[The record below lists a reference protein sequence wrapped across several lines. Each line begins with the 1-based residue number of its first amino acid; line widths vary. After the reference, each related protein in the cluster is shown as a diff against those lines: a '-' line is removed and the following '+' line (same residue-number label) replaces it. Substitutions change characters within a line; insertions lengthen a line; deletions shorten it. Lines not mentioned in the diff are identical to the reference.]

1 MQQRSD
7 HHPLLK
13 GYVTVLRSLGLWTIP
28 AKSWP
33 VLSYPY
39 LLYKIFVLLMISF
52 LITTL
57 SADAY
62 TYNDDLLVVTDDG
75 CIIAGLS
82 VILIKLLSFQL
93 NPDKVER
100 MIDFVDKNIRALHE
114 EGNPEHLK
122 IWKYYVLRER
132 VTIYS
137 FGTIGMFLVF
147 ALMFLTTTEPGEL
160 PIRSRY
166 PFDVGKS
173 PVHELMFLYQ
183 GCVLTVSMLSI
194 LSMDNIVLT
203 FCSQIFCRLE
213 ILKKN
218 FVKSLEDE
226 NQKAANN
233 DGKTPPVDFR
243 ENLLKCIKRHQEIIE
258 FVQSLDNFFSPLMLA
273 QLMASNVLICL
284 TGFQAILVVGQASGF
299 FKFTIYLSG
308 AFCQLFFWCW
318 FGNEMIHQSTSVAEA
333 LWLSPWELQKLTSIS
348 SLITIPLM
356 RAKKPLKLTAGKFY
370 VMSMEVFISVGS
382 QWLLFLL
389 HAAEQDERIR
399 KLDRRKLGSWRVT
412 WNSQY
417 ILITITL
424 ASSTLPVVVG
434 SPLDF
439 VKLKEPL

>member
-57 SADAY
+57 YADAY
-62 TYNDDLLVVTDDG
+62 TRNDDLLVVTDDG

-284 TGFQAILVVGQASGF
+284 TGFQAIL
-299 FKFTIYLSG
+299 
-308 AFCQLFFWCW
+308 
-318 FGNEMIHQSTSVAEA
+318 STSVAEA
-333 LWLSPWELQKLTSIS
+333 LWLSPWELEKLTSIS

-370 VMSMEVFISVGS
+370 VMSMEVFISVLSGS
-382 QWLLFLL
+382 YSFFTLLNKMNES
-389 HAAEQDERIR
+389 A
-399 KLDRRKLGSWRVT
+399 
-412 WNSQY
+412 N
-417 ILITITL
+417 
-424 ASSTLPVVVG
+424 
-434 SPLDF
+434 
-439 VKLKEPL
+439 

>member
-160 PIRSRY
+160 PIRSR
-166 PFDVGKS
+166 
-173 PVHELMFLYQ
+173 
-183 GCVLTVSMLSI
+183 
-194 LSMDNIVLT
+194 
-203 FCSQIFCRLE
+203 QIFCRLE

>member
-13 GYVTVLRSLGLWTIP
+13 VYVTVLRSLGLWTIP

-33 VLSYPY
+33 LLSYPY

-52 LITTL
+52 LIATL
-57 SADAY
+57 SADVY
-62 TYNDDLLVVTDDG
+62 TCNDDLLVVTDDG

-100 MIDFVDKNIRALHE
+100 MIDFIDKNIRALHE

-160 PIRSRY
+160 PIRS
-166 PFDVGKS
+166 
-173 PVHELMFLYQ
+173 H
-183 GCVLTVSMLSI
+183 
-194 LSMDNIVLT
+194 
-203 FCSQIFCRLE
+203 QIFCHLE

-218 FVKSLEDE
+218 FGKSLEAE
-226 NQKAANN
+226 NQKAAING
-233 DGKTPPVDFR
+233 GKNRPVDFR
-243 ENLLKCIKRHQEIIE
+243 GNLLKCVKRHQEIIE
-258 FVQSLDNFFSPLMLA
+258 FVQSLNTFFSPLMLA

-299 FKFTIYLSG
+299 FKFAIYLSG
-308 AFCQLFFWCW
+308 AFSQLFFWCW
-318 FGNEMIHQSTSVAEA
+318 FGNEMIHQSTSVAEV
-333 LWLSPWELQKLTSIS
+333 LWLSPWELEKLTSIS

-370 VMSMEVFISVGS
+370 VMSMEAFISVRS
-382 QWLLFLL
+382 QRLLFLL

-399 KLDRRKLGSWRVT
+399 KLDRRKLGSGWRVT
-412 WNSQY
+412 WNS
-417 ILITITL
+417 LF
-424 ASSTLPVVVG
+424 AVM
-434 SPLDF
+434 
-439 VKLKEPL
+439 